1 MHFGTGLYSC
11 ISSEHALY
19 CLQCALD
26 RIDLT
31 WSAAVLHRHICRL
44 TRILG
49 NSLRPLKKH
58 VVLRKDNRIEYIT
71 TKLIVSTSFP
81 GKAEQAHPRL
91 PDHNKP
97 RTTSVLSDEPKHTYG
112 RTRVPLLE
120 TAIGK
125 ICTFPRATG
134 ARCG

>member
-1 MHFGTGLYSC
+1 M
-11 ISSEHALY
+11 
-19 CLQCALD
+19 
-26 RIDLT
+26 
-31 WSAAVLHRHICRL
+31 
-44 TRILG
+44 
-49 NSLRPLKKH
+49 
-58 VVLRKDNRIEYIT
+58 LRKDNRIGSIT
-71 TKLIVSTSFP
+71 TKLTFSTSFP